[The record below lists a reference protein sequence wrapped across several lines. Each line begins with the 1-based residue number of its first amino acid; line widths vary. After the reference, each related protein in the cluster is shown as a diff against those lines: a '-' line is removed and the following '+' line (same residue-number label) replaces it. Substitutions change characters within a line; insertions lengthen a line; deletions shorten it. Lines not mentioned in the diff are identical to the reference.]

1 MAHHIAVTLWVVGV
15 FDIPRIGRSG
25 VFFPRPDKN
34 PINEDQWEF
43 SFPIYVLSSHFTVTV
58 A

>member
-1 MAHHIAVTLWVVGV
+1 MAHHIAVTLWVAGV
-15 FDIPRIGRSG
+15 FDIPRIGRS
-25 VFFPRPDKN
+25 FFSRPDKN
-34 PINEDQWEF
+34 PINEDQWKI

>member
-1 MAHHIAVTLWVVGV
+1 MAHHIAVTLWVAGV
-15 FDIPRIGRSG
+15 FDIPRIGRS
-25 VFFPRPDKN
+25 FFPRPDKN
-34 PINEDQWEF
+34 PINEDQWKI

>member
-1 MAHHIAVTLWVVGV
+1 MAHHIAVTLWVAGV
-15 FDIPRIGRSG
+15 FDIPRIGRSC
-25 VFFPRPDKN
+25 FFPRPVKN
-34 PINEDQWEF
+34 PNNEDQWEF